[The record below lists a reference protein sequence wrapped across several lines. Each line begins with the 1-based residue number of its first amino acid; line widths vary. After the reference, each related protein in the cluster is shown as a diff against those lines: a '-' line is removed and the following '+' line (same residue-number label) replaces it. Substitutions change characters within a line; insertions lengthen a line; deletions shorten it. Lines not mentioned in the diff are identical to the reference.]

1 MDKVFYGIVA
11 MISFYIFNFLL
22 MLIFEKIFPNT
33 FTYAGVVTLCG
44 VIIVCTCII
53 VEKLNKIIHQ
63 LNDQNNKNN

>member
-22 MLIFEKIFPNT
+22 MLIFDKILPDAFA
-33 FTYAGVVTLCG
+33 YAGVVTLCG
-44 VIIVCTCII
+44 VIVVCTYII